1 MFRVLLGLLL
11 IGSSTAAVLLPLRRV
26 HVPANRIRPAAGS
39 SQPLLDYDDLL
50 YVAAVSLGTPAQD
63 FQLVLDSS
71 SADLWVVDAGC
82 TEDQCR
88 GFPESGYSKH
98 AYDRS
103 QSSTFEEDGRPFE
116 LAFGNGESCTG
127 EWAVDRLSLGDFSA
141 DNQTFGAATSI
152 PAALGYEPIDGWLGL
167 GLGSASNATA
177 PVRNLLAHFD
187 QPLFTIWLDRHF
199 DPVQGEAGGAITF
212 GGTDDANCD
221 AGGHV
226 DAADGRRLVA
236 LRAPKVSPA
245 GPPPTRPPAGSSS
258 TRSKQDEAADAL
270 LQTGVSFVG
279 VPAGAFAFVVKKLS
293 AQFDSTFQ
301 LYTVECAAAPDVPKL
316 LLTIADTEL
325 FVEGPEWILDYGME
339 DGMCGL
345 ALFDLSTVQ
354 SAAQWVVGAPFAR
367 AYCGLYD
374 VGGLQLGF
382 ARAKHPN

>member
-116 LAFGNGESCTG
+116 LSFGNGESCTG

-221 AGGHV
+221 ADV
-226 DAADGRRLVA
+226 TWTPLTAADSWRFELQ
-236 LRAPKVSPA
+236 KFEFDSFE
-245 GPPPTRPPAGSSS
+245 
-258 TRSKQDEAADAL
+258 QDEAADAL

-279 VPAGAFAFVVKKLS
+279 VPAGVFAFVVKQLS

-316 LLTIADTEL
+316 LFTVADTQL